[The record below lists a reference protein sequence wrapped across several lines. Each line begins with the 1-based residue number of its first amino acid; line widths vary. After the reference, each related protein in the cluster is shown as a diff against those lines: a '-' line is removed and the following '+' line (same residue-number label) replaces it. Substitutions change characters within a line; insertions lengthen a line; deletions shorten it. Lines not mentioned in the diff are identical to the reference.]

1 MKKMLFSA
9 IALVAF
15 TATSMAGEIEETKV
29 VSEIKT
35 DSKNIVFVHPVRV
48 MSYCEGL
55 YLRIKEMVMEDLN
68 NEDLAASIAFVAR
81 KECLEHSSN
90 PNN

>member
-1 MKKMLFSA
+1 
-9 IALVAF
+9 
-15 TATSMAGEIEETKV
+15 
-29 VSEIKT
+29 
-35 DSKNIVFVHPVRV
+35 

>member
-1 MKKMLFSA
+1 MKKLVFSA
-9 IALVAF
+9 IALIVF
-15 TATSMAGEIEETKV
+15 TATSMAGESKKINQKTFSENEKV
-29 VSEIKT
+29 EFTAVPLK
-35 DSKNIVFVHPVRV
+35 V

-68 NEDLAASIAFVAR
+68 NEDIAASIAFAAR
-81 KECLEHSSN
+81 KECLEASTN